1 MYHITD
7 PSQVSWS
14 LILIQQ
20 MVLGQLNLNNTIGFQ
35 SDIFQDIP
43 SKTYH
48 IYITYL
54 CIGYQCVIFTSK
66 LLDPLVK
73 NKDGEGYSNS

>member
-1 MYHITD
+1 MVSYIYTTD
-7 PSQVSWS
+7 GTWAAEFP
-14 LILIQQ
+14 
-20 MVLGQLNLNNTIGFQ
+20 NNTIGFQ